1 MPILALKITKR
12 FPAIS
17 RLKNRPEGALRTLSN
32 RAGLTIM
39 EIMIVLAIMASVV
52 AFGAK
57 RLSGTGTQ
65 LRSAMRS
72 MSVISKRLHHMARMN
87 RKTYRLVIQ
96 LGEGQENSYWIESS
110 DKPVA
115 ILSEEQEEKEAEK
128 SSRTDEKPAS
138 QFAMDTTILKGPTSL
153 PNKIFFEDVELA
165 SRNAVITS
173 GRAYIHFLPQGY
185 AEEAAIHLGDRKDI
199 KWTLLIH
206 PLTGNGEVVGKYVSV
221 KEGN

>member
-1 MPILALKITKR
+1 
-12 FPAIS
+12 
-17 RLKNRPEGALRTLSN
+17 
-32 RAGLTIM
+32 M
-39 EIMIVLAIMASVV
+39 EIMIVLVIMASVV
-52 AFGAK
+52 TFGAR

-65 LRSAMRS
+65 LRGTMRAL
-72 MSVISKRLHHMARMN
+72 SVISKRLHHMARMN

-96 LGEGQENSYWIESS
+96 LGEEQKNSYWIESS

-115 ILSEEQEEKEAEK
+115 ILTEEQEEEENEK
-128 SSRTDEKPAS
+128 LARSDEKPAS
-138 QFAMDTTILKGPTSL
+138 QFQMDNTILKGQTEL

-165 SRNAVITS
+165 GRNAVITS

-206 PLTGNGEVVGKYVSV
+206 PLTGNGEVVGRYVSV
-221 KEGN
+221 KGDK